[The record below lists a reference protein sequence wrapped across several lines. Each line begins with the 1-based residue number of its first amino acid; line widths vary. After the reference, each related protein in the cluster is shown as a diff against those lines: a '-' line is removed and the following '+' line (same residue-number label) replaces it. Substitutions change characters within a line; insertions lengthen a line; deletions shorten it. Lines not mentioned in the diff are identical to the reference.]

1 MFSKGQ
7 LQTCNVTE
15 ALSLALNDELFRQ
28 SLLHMHPSLEGRGDK
43 KINHQDPDSKQLNVD
58 TYNTKL

>member
-1 MFSKGQ
+1 
-7 LQTCNVTE
+7 
-15 ALSLALNDELFRQ
+15 
-28 SLLHMHPSLEGRGDK
+28 MHPSLDERGDK